1 MKALA
6 AELASA
12 NKPEK
17 SGQHYLESACPRCS
31 KQTMLEIGIKFLCT
45 TCDYVCDP
53 FQDGDP

>member
-17 SGQHYLESACPRCS
+17 EAAHYLDSACPRCS
-31 KQTMLEIGIKFLCT
+31 KQTMLKIGNKFLCT
-45 TCDYVCDP
+45 TCDHVCDP